1 MSEESENLTQLL
13 VKDLIQEK
21 RSEKRWKNIR
31 FFIGLLVIVLILF
44 VVFSE
49 STPNNL
55 SEGEGK
61 DYVSMVRL
69 QGMIGPDDD
78 FSAQNVVP
86 LLVNA
91 FKDTE
96 SKGVI
101 LDINSGG
108 GTPVQASIIHD
119 AILDLKKKYN
129 KKVIVVGE
137 DMLASG
143 AYFVAV
149 AADKIYVNPNSIT
162 GSIGV
167 IMKGFGFA
175 DLLKKVG
182 VERRVYASGAEKD
195 RLDPFLPQNAADVAK
210 IDQLIGDI
218 HENFVKV
225 VVEGR
230 KGKLQADPK
239 ILFTGDFWTGQ
250 SALKLGL
257 IDGLGNL
264 QDVMRK
270 EFSVQRYKDY
280 SQSES
285 VMKALMGQVGASMK
299 MMMSDDAALPSLSR

>member
-1 MSEESENLTQLL
+1 MQTESENLTQTLF
-13 VKDLIQEK
+13 KELIQER
-21 RSEKRWKNIR
+21 RSERRWKNIR
-31 FFIGLLVIVLILF
+31 FFLGLALIILVFF
-44 VVFSE
+44 VIFSE
-49 STPNNL
+49 SSPNNL

-61 DYVSMVRL
+61 DYVAFIRL

-86 LLVNA
+86 LLTDA
-91 FKDTE
+91 FKDTDA
-96 SKGVI
+96 KGVI

-119 AILDLKKKYN
+119 AIIQLKKKYH
-129 KKVIVVGE
+129 KKIVVVGE

-143 AYFVAV
+143 AYFISV

-182 VERRVYASGAEKD
+182 VERRVYASGTEKD
-195 RLDPFLPQNAADVAK
+195 RLDPFLPQNAADIEK
-210 IDQLIGDI
+210 IDQLIGEI
-218 HENFVKV
+218 HDNFVKV
-225 VVEGR
+225 VLEGR
-230 KGKLQADPK
+230 KGRLQADPK
-239 ILFTGDFWTGQ
+239 ILFTGDFWTGE

-264 QDVMRK
+264 QDVMQT
-270 EFSVQRYKDY
+270 EFEVSRYKDF
-280 SQSES
+280 SQSQS
-285 VMKALMGQVGASMK
+285 VVKALMGQVGASMK
-299 MMMSDDAALPSLSR
+299 MMVNGLSVLPSM

>member
-1 MSEESENLTQLL
+1 MSEEPQNLTQIL

-31 FFIGLLVIVLILF
+31 FFIGLFVIILILF
-44 VVFSE
+44 FAFFE
-49 STPNNL
+49 GGPNNL

-61 DYVSMVRL
+61 NYVALIRL

-78 FSAQNVVP
+78 FSAQNVIP
-86 LLVNA
+86 LLTEA

-119 AILDLKKKYN
+119 AIIDLKKKYH
-129 KKVIVVGE
+129 KKVVVVGE

-143 AYFVAV
+143 AYFVSV

-182 VERRVYASGAEKD
+182 VERRVYTSGAEKD
-195 RLDPFLPQNAADVAK
+195 RLDPFLPQNAADVEK
-210 IDQLIGDI
+210 IDQLIGEI
-218 HENFVKV
+218 HDNFVKV
-225 VVEGR
+225 VLEGR
-230 KGKLQADPK
+230 KGKLKADQK
-239 ILFTGDFWTGQ
+239 ILFTGDFWTGE
-250 SALKLGL
+250 SAMKLGL

-264 QDVMRK
+264 HDVMRK
-270 EFSVQRYKDY
+270 EFEVSRFKDY

-285 VMKALMGQVGASMK
+285 VVRALMGQVGASMK
-299 MMMSDDAALPSLSR
+299 MMLRDETALPSLSR